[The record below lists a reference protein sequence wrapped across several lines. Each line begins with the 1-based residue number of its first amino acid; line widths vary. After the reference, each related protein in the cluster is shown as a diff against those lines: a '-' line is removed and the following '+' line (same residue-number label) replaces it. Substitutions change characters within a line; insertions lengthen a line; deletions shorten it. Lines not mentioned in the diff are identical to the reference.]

1 MKCLLDTAT
10 FLWMIFGEEARLSK
24 RALRIV
30 QESEEIHLSAVSV
43 WEIVIKYGIGKLSL
57 KAHPK
62 TWLPEIVLEMGLK
75 SLPISQRHVLEVAEL
90 KDVHR
95 DPFDRLLIAQA
106 VVEGLPILTPDKI
119 FKKYSVATLW

>member
-90 KDVHR
+90 KD
-95 DPFDRLLIAQA
+95 
-106 VVEGLPILTPDKI
+106 
-119 FKKYSVATLW
+119 